1 MELDC
6 GRKLVNHEA
15 PEDEVVMLNWVKE
28 LHELGEV
35 LNAADQRLSGRFNE
49 QQMKDLLI
57 LGHWCAH
64 FERDHR
70 PSIKEA
76 IQVLNFEAPLPLLQ
90 FDISR
95 SSHHTPTMNEAT
107 SSFSTSNE

>member
-6 GRKLVNHEA
+6 GRKPINHEA
-15 PEDEVVMLNWVKE
+15 QEDQVVMLNWVKK

-35 LNAADQRLSGRFNE
+35 LNETDQRLGGRFNE
-49 QQMKDLLI
+49 QQMKCLLI
-57 LGHWCAH
+57 LGLWCAH
-64 FERDHR
+64 SKRDRR

-90 FDISR
+90 FDIPR

-107 SSFSTSNE
+107 SLFSTSNE